1 MQNLKISSGS
11 MSKFFEIYKPLK
23 IENPNGDI
31 FRVLRND
38 EKSFEEFLISI
49 SSELNVPLI
58 SSQEVFY
65 ILSLI
70 HI

>member
-38 EKSFEEFLISI
+38 EKSFDGLVRPIFHPSI
-49 SSELNVPLI
+49 KT
-58 SSQEVFY
+58 
-65 ILSLI
+65 LSKPGR
-70 HI
+70 

>member
-38 EKSFEEFLISI
+38 EKSFDKIFNI
-49 SSELNVPLI
+49 N
-58 SSQEVFY
+58 
-65 ILSLI
+65 
-70 HI
+70 